1 MQALASDFEGVIM
14 VHSAVWML
22 VNGWCD
28 NCDGD
33 PAECMIE
40 GRCITEENEEDGG
53 DDNEQKLV

>member
-1 MQALASDFEGVIM
+1 MQALASSIEGVIM

-40 GRCITEENEEDGG
+40 GRCITE
-53 DDNEQKLV
+53 